1 LKEGNYRLVDRSA
14 LSEGATLP
22 SGTWQTKNER
32 KPEGALEWTQQTIP
46 ASFKDLKME
55 EEVIEGRQKHLNIKF
70 HHFKE
75 GIKKETNQHLPYKNF
90 RADSRD

>member
-1 LKEGNYRLVDRSA
+1 M
-14 LSEGATLP
+14 P

-55 EEVIEGRQKHLNIKF
+55 EEVIEGKQNILTLSSTTL
-70 HHFKE
+70 
-75 GIKKETNQHLPYKNF
+75 KKG
-90 RADSRD
+90 